1 MPSIKPDELQK
12 AVMDY
17 LENYAEDIQEDVEE
31 STDIITK
38 EAKQELIQTSP
49 RSGIARGTKYYK
61 GWAIKIGARTR
72 KKNYRFT
79 KVIWNKTNYQLTHL
93 LEFGHYKRNGTG
105 RVNPSP
111 AGGHIRPVEEKYG
124 AKFVDL
130 LDRKIREDSK

>member
-1 MPSIKPDELQK
+1 MPNIKPDELQK

-49 RSGIARGTKYYK
+49 KGGIARRTKYYK

-93 LEFGHYKRNGTG
+93 LEFGHATRNGG
-105 RVNPSP
+105 RTR
-111 AGGHIRPVEEKYG
+111 AIAHIRPIEEKYG
-124 AKFVDL
+124 TKFADL